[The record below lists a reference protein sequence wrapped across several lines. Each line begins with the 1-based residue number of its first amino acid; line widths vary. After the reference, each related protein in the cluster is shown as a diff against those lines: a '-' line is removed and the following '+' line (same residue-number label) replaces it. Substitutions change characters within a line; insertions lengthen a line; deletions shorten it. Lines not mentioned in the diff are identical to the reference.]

1 MLSVS
6 STGRGPGE
14 PPWGRCLHLAAG
26 TCPVLALEGMELAGA
41 GPRAELSQEL
51 ALMRL
56 ARACAECA
64 LAPEEER

>member
-1 MLSVS
+1 
-6 STGRGPGE
+6 
-14 PPWGRCLHLAAG
+14 
-26 TCPVLALEGMELAGA
+26 VLVLEGSGLTDS

-64 LAPEEER
+64 LAPEEEAR